1 VPLTDW
7 LQALITTPLPLP
19 GGAAC
24 ALTEPATLSPELE
37 FWLSAGRVDTRE
49 LDRLVCEHTLD
60 AALRPALEPA
70 QLQGMLKGFIDLVFE
85 HEGRYYVIDYKSN
98 WLGADEAAY
107 TPEAMRAAIL
117 EARYELQ
124 YVLYLF
130 ALHRQLRAR
139 LPGYDYD
146 RHIGG
151 AAYVFLRG
159 VGAESRGV
167 HVERPPRELIEA
179 LDELFSAQVAA

>member
-1 VPLTDW
+1 
-7 LQALITTPLPLP
+7 
-19 GGAAC
+19 
-24 ALTEPATLSPELE
+24 
-37 FWLSAGRVDTRE
+37 TRQIA
-49 LDRLVCEHTLD
+49 RIVRAHTLD
-60 AALRPALEPA
+60 AAPRPWLARKALS
-70 QLQGMLKGFIDLVFE
+70 GMLKGFIDLVFE

-98 WLGADEAAY
+98 WLGPDDAAY
-107 TPEAMRAAIL
+107 TPQAMRAAIL

-124 YVLYLF
+124 YVLYLL

-139 LPGYDYD
+139 LPDYDYE

-159 VGAESRGV
+159 IGAESRGV

-179 LDELFSAQVAA
+179 LDALFEGTTPTRAPLAAPRGGGQEVAS

>member
-1 VPLTDW
+1 PLTGW

-19 GGAAC
+19 DGAAC
-24 ALTEPATLSPELE
+24 ALAQPDTLSPELE
-37 FWLSAGRVDTRE
+37 FWLSAGRVETRE
-49 LDRLVCEHTLD
+49 LDRLVCAHTLD
-60 AALRPALEPA
+60 AAPRPALEPA

-98 WLGADEAAY
+98 WLGAEDAAY
-107 TPEAMRAAIL
+107 TPDAMRAAIL

-159 VGAESRGV
+159 IGAESRGV

-179 LDELFSAQVAA
+179 LDALFSVREVA